1 MNNTKKS
8 NNSNNSNNLNNLCS
22 NQIKSNQIKSN
33 QIKSNQIKSN
43 QIQNNNVPQGL
54 ESKSD
59 FTDNLIRQEL
69 LPSYQNMPNHDF
81 SMTYDVYHNPESIK
95 YMSRKTHQHNRQ
107 FPYPCQKFNFKP
119 FRQQRRTINDKT
131 EIEPFS
137 RAIQDAK
144 VKFQAHLHDKISD
157 IMMRVDDDIER
168 MDTYEN
174 GNPNYEIE
182 NHTLPKKYSPQM
194 RKILNQD
201 STENINY
208 DAFLILKQ

>member
-1 MNNTKKS
+1 MNNTITS
-8 NNSNNSNNLNNLCS
+8 NNSNNSNNLNNLCY
-22 NQIKSNQIKSN
+22 
-33 QIKSNQIKSN
+33 NQIKSN

-54 ESKSD
+54 ELKSD

-81 SMTYDVYHNPESIK
+81 GMTYNVYHNPESIK

-119 FRQQRRTINDKT
+119 FRPQRRTINDET

-168 MDTYEN
+168 MDSYEN